1 MHRVCLWAL
10 QGLRNSCTKSW
21 EWERWLVPE
30 ALRFPLVWT
39 SREHL
44 LPSTHLVEPVFHQ
57 WVLNRLLGPQVDA
70 ICIVYRQN
78 LDGRIRVCTQQS
90 WNQKSTFLWVCH
102 LVVASK
108 NQHAWK
114 LAEGLVGICHMT
126 FLCSLWIYILL
137 ISYIAQS
144 TVTECLQVFQV
155 EVHLQMRT
163 ALFDCY
169 SSPADFKRA
178 WIQWLLTL
186 YVRKMEVH
194 ITLQKQKI
202 HFLLSVVNLKHSK
215 RQGQL

>member
-1 MHRVCLWAL
+1 
-10 QGLRNSCTKSW
+10 
-21 EWERWLVPE
+21 
-30 ALRFPLVWT
+30 
-39 SREHL
+39 
-44 LPSTHLVEPVFHQ
+44 
-57 WVLNRLLGPQVDA
+57 LGPQVDA

-78 LDGRIRVCTQQS
+78 LDGRIWVCTQQS
-90 WNQKSTFLWVCH
+90 WNQKLTFLWVCH

-137 ISYIAQS
+137 ISCIAQS

-178 WIQWLLTL
+178 WIQWVLTL
-186 YVRKMEVH
+186 SVH
-194 ITLQKQKI
+194 KNGSSYYSTITKD
-202 HFLLSVVNLKHSK
+202 
-215 RQGQL
+215 

>member
-1 MHRVCLWAL
+1 
-10 QGLRNSCTKSW
+10 
-21 EWERWLVPE
+21 
-30 ALRFPLVWT
+30 
-39 SREHL
+39 
-44 LPSTHLVEPVFHQ
+44 
-57 WVLNRLLGPQVDA
+57 
-70 ICIVYRQN
+70 
-78 LDGRIRVCTQQS
+78 
-90 WNQKSTFLWVCH
+90 LWVCH